1 MIVLNFKPSTKWA
14 PVLVQI
20 MTSIVSHAES
30 MPDPPK
36 HRCKMLNKNRSPL
49 IWARV
54 WTITILELEI
64 YSQSVTQKQR

>member
-1 MIVLNFKPSTKWA
+1 MLVLNFKPSTKWA

-20 MTSIVSHAES
+20 MTSTVFRAEN

-36 HRCKMLNKNRSPL
+36 HKCKMWNKNRSPL

-54 WTITILELEI
+54 WTIIILALEI
-64 YSQSVTQKQR
+64 NFQLGTQKQP